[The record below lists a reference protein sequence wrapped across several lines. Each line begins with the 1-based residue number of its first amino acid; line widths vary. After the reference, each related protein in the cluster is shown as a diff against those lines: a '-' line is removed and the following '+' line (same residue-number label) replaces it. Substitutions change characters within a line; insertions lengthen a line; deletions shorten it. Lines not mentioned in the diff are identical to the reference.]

1 MPASTSKP
9 ADRVAHQRRLWNIV
23 LHGGRPKGDQRRRAH
38 IGEELFLDLFSTLP
52 FAIDVRTEQGQRI
65 EFSLG

>member
-1 MPASTSKP
+1 MPASTNKIRGQGRSSMSTF
-9 ADRVAHQRRLWNIV
+9 DIV
-23 LHGGRPKGDQRRRAH
+23 LHGGRPEGAQRRRAR
-38 IGEELFLDLFSTLP
+38 IGEELFHDLFSTLP